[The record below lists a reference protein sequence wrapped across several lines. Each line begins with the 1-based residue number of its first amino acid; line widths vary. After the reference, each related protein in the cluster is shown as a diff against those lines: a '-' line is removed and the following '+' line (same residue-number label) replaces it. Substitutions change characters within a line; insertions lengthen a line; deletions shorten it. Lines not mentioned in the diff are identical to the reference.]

1 MRHYNIIITKNW
13 DGRKCTTKKHVGA
26 VVINYYPKLDASNVT
41 NTPIGHVLHVNESK
55 MLLMYIRIAK
65 HN

>member
-1 MRHYNIIITKNW
+1 MYN
-13 DGRKCTTKKHVGA
+13 KKHVGA
-26 VVINYYPKLDASNVT
+26 VVINYYRKLDASIVT
-41 NTPIGHVLHVNESK
+41 NTPIGHVMHVNESK